1 MAEIAA
7 EPKLSII
14 IPALNERGEIARTLD
29 CVEEALARAPYAWE
43 VLLVDGGSDD
53 GTERLA
59 DGGRKNLTIAR
70 CEPGR
75 ARQMNHGA
83 SLARGDW
90 LFFLHADSHP
100 DVDLFSG
107 LAPYLERGEEA
118 AYCFELRFRSDDPAY
133 RGMERGVAWR
143 VRTFGLPY
151 GDQGFCMRRR
161 LFERFG
167 GFRTD
172 VRIED
177 FDLVARM
184 NAEDV
189 AFEALPFAIHTSVRQ
204 WDRQGIS
211 VGIVHNLGRILSEYA
226 LYHLR
231 GGRISI
237 PPFLKTRRSLAGR
250 SMEG

>member
-1 MAEIAA
+1 MPEIAA

-14 IPALNERGEIARTLD
+14 IPALNEREEIEETLARL
-29 CVEEALARAPYAWE
+29 EEALARAPYAWE
-43 VLLVDGGSDD
+43 VLVVDGGSDD
-53 GTERLA
+53 GTDRIA
-59 DGGRKNLTIAR
+59 DGGRKNVTITR

-83 SLARGDW
+83 SLARGEW

-107 LAPYLERGEEA
+107 LAPYLERGKEA
-118 AYCFELRFRSDDPAY
+118 AYCFELRFRSEDPAY
-133 RGMERGVAWR
+133 RSMERGVAWR
-143 VRTFGLPY
+143 VRTLGLPY
-151 GDQGFCMRRR
+151 GDQGFCLHRG

-177 FDLVARM
+177 FDLAVRM

-189 AFEALPFAIHTSVRQ
+189 AFEMLPFAVRTSVRQ
-204 WDRQGIS
+204 WDRQGIA
-211 VGIVHNLGRILSEYA
+211 VGIAHNLGRVMSEYA

-231 GGRISI
+231 GGRLSV
-237 PPFLKTRRSLAGR
+237 PPFLKIGR
-250 SMEG
+250 TLEG